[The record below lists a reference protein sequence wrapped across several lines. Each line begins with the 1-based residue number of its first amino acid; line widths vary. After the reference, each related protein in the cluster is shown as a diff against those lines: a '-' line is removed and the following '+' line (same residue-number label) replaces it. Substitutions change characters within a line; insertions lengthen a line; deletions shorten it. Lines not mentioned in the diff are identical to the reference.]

1 MKQWEGFMKKEEIT
15 INSST
20 DNLALYANVY
30 TPDDPKFIVQ
40 IVHGMAEHKERYDEL
55 ATLLTKMGAVVL
67 VADNRGHGKS
77 INDDIPLGYSA
88 KENGWMIN
96 LQDLHQFSL
105 MIQEKYRRLPFF
117 LIGHSMGSLIAHSY
131 LKRYEDSLS
140 GVIFSGMPAYN
151 KTVSVGKTLCSTF
164 AKLKGDKSISKALV
178 SLTDYNKS
186 IKNPRTP
193 FDWISYNTD
202 NVNKYV
208 ADPLCGFAFTNRGY
222 YDLMCGMQDAYEL
235 KDWRVLKPDLPIL
248 FVVGNDDLC
257 ADVPEGF
264 QYALDNLAKAGYN
277 NIEANVYENMRHEI
291 FNERE
296 RKIVYKDVLG
306 WLLKHNNN

>member
-1 MKQWEGFMKKEEIT
+1 MNKEVIS
-15 INSST
+15 IKSSSDELT
-20 DNLALYANVY
+20 LYANLY

-40 IVHGMAEHKERYDEL
+40 IIHGMAEHKERYEEL
-55 ATLLTKMGAVVL
+55 ATLLTKMGAVVI
-67 VADNRGHGKS
+67 VADNRGHGQS
-77 INDDIPLGYSA
+77 ISDDIPLGYFA
-88 KENGWMIN
+88 KENGWMVN

-105 MIQEKYRRLPFF
+105 MIQEKYRRLPFY

-131 LKRYEDSLS
+131 LKRYEDSLA

-151 KTVSVGKTLCSTF
+151 KAASAGKTLSATLC
-164 AKLKGDKSISKALV
+164 KLKGDKTVSKILV
-178 SLTDYNKS
+178 SMSDYNKN

-193 FDWISYNTD
+193 FDWISYNVE
-202 NVNKYV
+202 NVNKYA
-208 ADPLCGFAFTNRGY
+208 ADPLCGFSFTNRGY
-222 YDLMCGMQDAYEL
+222 YDLLGGMQDAYEL

-248 FVVGNDDLC
+248 FVVGQDDIC

-264 QYALDNLAKAGYN
+264 QNALDNLAKAGYN

-296 RKIVYKDVLG
+296 RKIVYKDLLG

>member
-1 MKQWEGFMKKEEIT
+1 MNKEEIT

-20 DNLALYANVY
+20 DNLTLYANVY

-40 IVHGMAEHKERYDEL
+40 IIHGMAEHKERYDEL

-77 INDDIPLGYSA
+77 INEEIPLGYSA
-88 KENGWMIN
+88 KENGWLIN

-117 LIGHSMGSLIAHSY
+117 LLGHSMGSLIAHSY
-131 LKRYEDSLS
+131 LKRYEDSLA

-151 KTVSVGKTLCSTF
+151 KSVSAGKALCTTF
-164 AKLKGDKSISKALV
+164 AKFRGDKSVSKALV

-208 ADPLCGFAFTNRGY
+208 ADPLCGFSFTNRGY
-222 YDLMCGMQDAYEL
+222 YDLMTGMQDAYEI

-264 QYALDNLAKAGYN
+264 QFALDNLAKAGYN